1 HRLQQVPSFIAQ
13 IRRIQKVLHPPS
25 LLIPLGQILS
35 THPKNDYSDTL
46 LNAILDFSWQAHLP
60 LAYPYLAWRMRKL

>member
-1 HRLQQVPSFIAQ
+1 KQGVTDAAQIGRRATTTTPCGAWRQHRLQQVPSFIAQ
-13 IRRIQKVLHPPS
+13 IRRIQKVLHPSS

-46 LNAILDFSWQAHLP
+46 
-60 LAYPYLAWRMRKL
+60 